1 METVKQEIVAQV
13 AANVIE
19 DTLKAA
25 WNKVKKFFDD
35 ADAKDAIDY
44 GDAYEEYLRN
54 TKSKYSKIKTLIY
67 RRVPKDLYS
76 FYECIG
82 VRCNRDNIDTTDVNN
97 LLDVSNKII
106 VTGTGGIGKSTLFK
120 HLFLNTIE
128 NTCQIPVLVELR
140 SFNNIEVKD
149 ISVRDAIYN
158 NLLQNGFTLSEEYYE
173 YSMKMGGYV
182 ILFDG
187 FDEVNRDRVRAV
199 AEGIRAICSQYGEN
213 YYMVSSR
220 PSESFIGWNEF
231 TEMTAQSLTKEQA
244 LSLIEKIEFEPS
256 VKQSFYKELKDH
268 LYTKY
273 QSFASNPLL
282 LTIMLLTYNDHAV
295 FPERL
300 NDFYEQAFSTLFNMH
315 DATKESYVRDIRS
328 DLGCEDFKTI
338 FSYICFKSYFG
349 GEFEFTE
356 PRLREHIQKAKEKFP
371 NIKFAVDDYQED
383 LTLSVCMLVKEGLVY
398 RFSHRSFQE
407 YFAALYTCKLPD
419 EVQKKLLVTWM
430 KESNASTTDSYLE
443 MLFNMQ
449 GEKVNKLVF
458 APGIKEIKKYYDET
472 GFTIDFLEIF
482 FEGIRIREPSASRP
496 NGAISLIIGNGY
508 LCSVMMLTCRL
519 NNYPYYGETAEKE
532 KEVIDQLSA
541 IDPKRKYTR
550 TIDFDKAV
558 EAVGVDSLLDTL
570 KWFEKQVVFAIK
582 VLQKT
587 ENIAINNKKRVASIL
602 DSL

>member
-1 METVKQEIVAQV
+1 
-13 AANVIE
+13 
-19 DTLKAA
+19 
-25 WNKVKKFFDD
+25 
-35 ADAKDAIDY
+35 
-44 GDAYEEYLRN
+44 
-54 TKSKYSKIKTLIY
+54 
-67 RRVPKDLYS
+67 
-76 FYECIG
+76 
-82 VRCNRDNIDTTDVNN
+82 
-97 LLDVSNKII
+97 
-106 VTGTGGIGKSTLFK
+106 
-120 HLFLNTIE
+120 
-128 NTCQIPVLVELR
+128 
-140 SFNNIEVKD
+140 
-149 ISVRDAIYN
+149 
-158 NLLQNGFTLSEEYYE
+158 
-173 YSMKMGGYV
+173 MKMGGYV

-199 AEGIRAICSQYGEN
+199 AEGIRAVCSQYGEN
-213 YYMVSSR
+213 CYMVSSR

-231 TEMTAQSLTKEQA
+231 TEMTAQSLTKDQA
-244 LSLIEKIEFEPS
+244 LGLIEKVEFDPS

-328 DLGCEDFKTI
+328 ELGCEDFKTI

-371 NIKFAVDDYQED
+371 SIKFAIDDYQED

-419 EVQKKLLVTWM
+419 EVQKKLIVTWM

-449 GEKVNKLVF
+449 GEKVNKLIF

-472 GFTIDFLEIF
+472 GFTIDFLKIF
-482 FEGIRIREPSASRP
+482 FEGIRLRESSASRP
-496 NGAISLIIGNGY
+496 NGVISLIIENDY

-519 NNYPYYGETAEKE
+519 NNYPYYGEMSEKE
-532 KEVIDQLSA
+532 KDVLDKLSA
-541 IDPKRKYTR
+541 IDPKRKYAK
-550 TIDFDKAV
+550 TISFDKAV
-558 EAVGVDSLLDTL
+558 ETVGIGTLMDTL
-570 KWFEKQVVFAIK
+570 GWFEKQVVFAIK
-582 VLQKT
+582 ILQKT
-587 ENIAINNKKRVASIL
+587 ENVAINNKKEYLPFWIRYDVL
-602 DSL
+602 W